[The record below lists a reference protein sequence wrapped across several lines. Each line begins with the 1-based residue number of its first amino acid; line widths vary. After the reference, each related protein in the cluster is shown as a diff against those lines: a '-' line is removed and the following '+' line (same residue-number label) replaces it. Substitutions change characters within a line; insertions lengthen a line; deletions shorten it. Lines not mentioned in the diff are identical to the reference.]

1 MKKNFPPVEWVTLLT
16 MEAVG
21 MPMRRKGAVA
31 FFCIV
36 CVAVNMGRN
45 GEIYSWT
52 RLAQEYAE
60 SIGSTQMAVW
70 ESIRKMIRSIGWTD
84 TVGEALAWAVLE
96 VSSYGEDRI
105 FV

>member
-1 MKKNFPPVEWVTLLT
+1 MSRKLPPVEWVALLT

-45 GEIYSWT
+45 GEPYTWT
-52 RLAQEYAE
+52 RLVHEYAE

-70 ESIRKMIRSIGWTD
+70 QSMRKMIRSMGWKE

-96 VSSYGEDRI
+96 VDSFGKDRI

>member
-1 MKKNFPPVEWVTLLT
+1 MSKKLPPVEWVTLLT
-16 MEAVG
+16 LEAVG
-21 MPMRRKGAVA
+21 MSMRRKGAVA

-45 GEIYSWT
+45 GEPYTWAK
-52 RLAQEYAE
+52 LAQEYAE
-60 SIGSTQMAVW
+60 SCGSTQMAVW
-70 ESIRKMIRSIGWTD
+70 ESMRRMIRSMGWKE

-96 VSSYGEDRI
+96 VDSFGKDRI